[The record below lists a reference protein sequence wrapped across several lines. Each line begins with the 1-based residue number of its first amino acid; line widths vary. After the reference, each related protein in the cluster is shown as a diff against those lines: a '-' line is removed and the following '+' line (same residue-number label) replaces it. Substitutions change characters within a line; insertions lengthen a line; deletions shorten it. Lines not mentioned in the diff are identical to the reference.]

1 MKRNLFLLTSSSV
14 ALCSLCVAA
23 PALARENPTPGAAAT
38 GASTPAQPAAAAAQD
53 TTTPPDQNGQ
63 ATNDANGQPSQ
74 GGRYNDII
82 VTARAGTGER
92 TKAET
97 SYSVTNIDEKQLR
110 LQAPTS
116 VTEALKSVPGFWV
129 EASGGE
135 ASGNIR
141 ARGVP
146 VDGFGSIQ
154 LLEDGIPV
162 QHDPALGYLNADQV
176 FRLDETIDRIEVVR
190 GGPSALFYSNAP
202 AGAVNFIPRRVGDT
216 ASGLVKLTVGAD
228 SQYRTD
234 FWVGAPIGGG
244 WKLAAG
250 GFYRSERGVRD
261 PGFTG
266 NDGGQI
272 RATLSHDWDR
282 AHFSLDVKRL
292 DDKVIFYTG
301 IPMTYNSDGDI
312 VAVDGFKGHT
322 GTVAGPETELVRMP
336 EGDGSTYTF
345 DNSLGTQVKRTQIT
359 AKFDFEPADG
369 WKISNTSRYDDTFTQ
384 RNGVYPNAVQSAA
397 SLLAPLEDPT
407 SSSYLL
413 GQAPGATALQLR
425 YATTPDQVFDTAN
438 QNGNGDVILGG
449 LRGLTLP
456 VKEFMSDTRVA
467 HRFNMGS
474 TTHDVTLGYYF
485 AHISED
491 FSRYSST
498 ALLDVRDNARLLDLV
513 AVDAAG
519 NPVRTFTD
527 HGIYRYGYEWED
539 AHGEQTTNAFYL
551 TDEWQITHKL
561 RVDAGIRWET
571 MHTQG
576 TVGLKQTVNLGT
588 FATSQVL
595 TGSGLYAN
603 YDDTFNHATWSV
615 GVNYQFNDRSG
626 VFARYTSANRLPSLG
641 NYVTNAGATPN
652 IQTMDLGEIGFKY
665 SSDLLD
671 FYATGFWTKYHDVG
685 FTNYIFDLNGPT
697 TSETRYAD
705 TQTFGAEI
713 EGTIRPVEWFD
724 LSGSATI
731 EDPRYQGL
739 TYTDSSGTVND
750 YDGNRLIRV
759 PITSLRLVPGFN
771 LLDGHLR
778 LQASWEYEGA
788 RYVDTANSV
797 RLPAYATVNLSLRAA
812 LTDHL
817 TLFGYIDNLNN
828 SLGLTEGNPRAGE
841 IQNGDAGATV
851 FIARPLIGR
860 NYRAALLYRF

>member
-1 MKRNLFLLTSSSV
+1 MKPLLLTSSLLAV
-14 ALCSLCVAA
+14 ACAGAA
-23 PALARENPTPGAAAT
+23 PAWAQETAAADT
-38 GASTPAQPAAAAAQD
+38 GAQSAQS
-53 TTTPPDQNGQ
+53 
-63 ATNDANGQPSQ
+63 SQ
-74 GGRYNDII
+74 YDDIV
-82 VTARAGTGER
+82 VTGRAGTGER

-97 SYSVTNIDEKQLR
+97 SYSITNIDEERLR

-135 ASGNIR
+135 ASGNVR

-162 QHDPALGYLNADQV
+162 QHDPALGYLNGDQA

-190 GGPSALFYSNAP
+190 GGPASLFYPNAP
-202 AGAVNFIPRRVGDT
+202 AGAVNFIPRKVGDH
-216 ASGLVKLTVGAD
+216 AEGLIKMTLGAD

-250 GFYRSERGVRD
+250 GFYRSEGGVRD

-266 NDGGQI
+266 NDGGQL

-282 AHFSLDVKRL
+282 AHFSLDVKRV

-312 VAVDGFKGHT
+312 VAVPGFNGHT
-322 GTVAGPETELVRMP
+322 GTVAGPETERVKMI
-336 EGDGSTYTF
+336 EGDGNTYAF

-359 AKFDFEPADG
+359 GKFDFEPADG
-369 WKISNTSRYDDTFTQ
+369 WKISNTSRYNDTFTQ
-384 RNGVYPNAVQSAA
+384 RNGVYPNAVETADSF
-397 SLLAPLEDPT
+397 LGPLEDPK
-407 SSSYLL
+407 SSTYLL
-413 GQAPGATALQLR
+413 GQVPGAAALQLR
-425 YATTPDQVFDTAN
+425 YTTSPDQVFDNAN
-438 QNGNGDVILGG
+438 QNGNGLVIFGG

-467 HRFNMGS
+467 HRFDMGS
-474 TTHDVTLGYYF
+474 TTHDITFGYYF

-498 ALLDVRDNARLLDLV
+498 ALLDVQDNSRLLDLV
-513 AVDAAG
+513 AVDATG
-519 NPVRTFTD
+519 KVLKTFTD
-527 HGIYRYGYEWED
+527 NGIYKYGYEWED
-539 AHGEQTTNAFYL
+539 AHGEQTTNALYL
-551 TDEWQITHKL
+551 SDEWQVTPKL
-561 RVDAGIRWET
+561 RIDGGVRWET
-571 MHTQG
+571 MRARG
-576 TVGLKQTVNLGT
+576 TVAKKEQVDLGT
-588 FATSQVL
+588 FATSSIY
-595 TGSGLYAN
+595 TGTGVYAD
-603 YDDTFNHATWSV
+603 YDDTFSHATWTI
-615 GVNYQFNDRSG
+615 GANYQFNDRSG

-641 NYVTNAGATPN
+641 NYVTNAAATPDV
-652 IQTMDLGEIGFKY
+652 QTMDLGEIGFKY
-665 SSDLLD
+665 SSNLFD
-671 FYATGFWTKYHDVG
+671 FYATGFWTKYNNVG
-685 FTNYIFDLNGPT
+685 FTNYHFDPATGAS
-697 TSETRYAD
+697 TSEPAYAD
-705 TQTFGAEI
+705 TQTFGVEL

-724 LSGSATI
+724 LSGTATI
-731 EDPRYQGL
+731 EDPRYKGL
-739 TYTDSSGTVND
+739 TYIDSSGKPQD

-771 LLDGHLR
+771 LLDNRLR
-778 LQASWEYEGA
+778 IQASWEYEGA

-797 RLPAYATVNLSLRAA
+797 RLPAYATVNMSVRAA

-817 TLFGYIDNLNN
+817 TLYGYIDNLNN

-841 IQNGDAGATV
+841 IQNGEAGASV

-860 NYRAALLYRF
+860 NYRAALMYRF

>member
-1 MKRNLFLLTSSSV
+1 MKPLLLTSSLLAIAFAGAVPAFAQDS
-14 ALCSLCVAA
+14 A
-23 PALARENPTPGAAAT
+23 PTDQGVQSQSAGGAE
-38 GASTPAQPAAAAAQD
+38 AQPA
-53 TTTPPDQNGQ
+53 
-63 ATNDANGQPSQ
+63 Q
-74 GGRYNDII
+74 GGHYDDIV

-97 SYSVTNIDEKQLR
+97 SYSITEIDEKQLR

-154 LLEDGIPV
+154 LLEDGMPV
-162 QHDPALGYLNADQV
+162 QDDPALGYLNADQA
-176 FRLDETIDRIEVVR
+176 FRFDETIDRIEVVR
-190 GGPSALFYSNAP
+190 GGPSSIFYSNAP
-202 AGAVNFIPRRVGDT
+202 AGAVNFIPRKVGDH
-216 ASGLVKLTVGAD
+216 AEGLVKMTLGAD

-244 WKLAAG
+244 WKLATG
-250 GFYRSERGVRD
+250 GFYRSEGGVRD

-266 NDGGQI
+266 NDGGQL

-282 AHFSLDVKRL
+282 AHFSLDVKRM

-301 IPMTYNSDGDI
+301 IPMTYNADGDI
-312 VAVDGFKGHT
+312 VAVPGFSGHY
-322 GTVAGPETELVRMP
+322 GTIAGPETERIKMI

-345 DNSLGTQVKRTQIT
+345 DNTLGTQVKRTQIT
-359 AKFDFEPADG
+359 GKFDFEPAGG
-369 WKISNTSRYDDTFTQ
+369 WRITNASRYTDTFTQ
-384 RNGVYPNAVQSAA
+384 RNGVYPNAVESGSDFLTAQAG
-397 SLLAPLEDPT
+397 LLA
-407 SSSYLL
+407 
-413 GQAPGATALQLR
+413 QAPGASALQLR
-425 YATTPDQVFDTAN
+425 YTTTPGQVFDTAN
-438 QNGNGDVILGG
+438 QNGNGDVIIGG

-467 HRFNMGS
+467 HRFDMGS
-474 TTHDVTLGYYF
+474 TTHDITLGYYF

-498 ALLDVRDNARLLDLV
+498 ALLDVEDNARLLDLV
-513 AVDAAG
+513 AVDDTG
-519 NPVRTFTD
+519 KVVKTFSD
-527 HGIYRYGYEWED
+527 NGIYKYGYEWED
-539 AHGEQTTNAFYL
+539 AHGEQTTNALYPS
-551 TDEWQITHKL
+551 DEWQITPKL
-561 RVDAGIRWET
+561 RVDGGVRWET
-571 MHTQG
+571 MRARG
-576 TVGLKQTVNLGT
+576 TVALKHPVDLDPNNP
-588 FATSQVL
+588 ATSSIY
-595 TGSGLYAN
+595 TGTGVYAH
-603 YDDTFNHATWSV
+603 YDDTFSHATWSI
-615 GVNYQFNDRSG
+615 GANYQFTPRSG
-626 VFARYTSANRLPSLG
+626 VFARYTSAARLPGLA

-652 IQTMDLGEIGFKY
+652 VQTMDLGEIGFKY
-665 SSDLLD
+665 SSNLFD

-685 FTNYIFDLNGPT
+685 FTNYTFDPNTGAS
-697 TSETRYAD
+697 TSRPAYAN
-705 TQTFGAEI
+705 TQTFGVEL
-713 EGTIRPVEWFD
+713 EGTIRPVRWFD
-724 LSGSATI
+724 LSGTATI

-739 TYTDSSGTVND
+739 TYTDSSGKVQD

-759 PITSLRLVPGFN
+759 PTTSLRLVPGFN
-771 LLDGHLR
+771 LFDGRFR

-797 RLPAYATVNLSLRAA
+797 KLPAYATVNLSMRAA

-817 TLFGYIDNLNN
+817 TLYGYVDNLNN

-841 IQNGDAGATV
+841 IVNGEAGASV

-860 NYRAALLYRF
+860 NYRAAIMYRF

>member
-1 MKRNLFLLTSSSV
+1 MKPLLLTTSLIAIAV
-14 ALCSLCVAA
+14 AGAV
-23 PALARENPTPGAAAT
+23 PALAQQAPASQVATQDFQAASA
-38 GASTPAQPAAAAAQD
+38 ADAQPVQ
-53 TTTPPDQNGQ
+53 
-63 ATNDANGQPSQ
+63 S
-74 GGRYNDII
+74 GGDII
-82 VTARAGTGER
+82 VTGRAGTGER

-97 SYSVTNIDEKQLR
+97 SYSVTNIDEEKLR

-135 ASGNIR
+135 ASGNVR

-202 AGAVNFIPRRVGDT
+202 AGAVNFIPRKVGD
-216 ASGLVKLTVGAD
+216 AAEGLVKVTLGAD

-244 WKLAAG
+244 WKLATG
-250 GFYRSERGVRD
+250 GFYRSEGGVRD

-266 NDGGQI
+266 NEGGQV

-282 AHFSLDVKRL
+282 AHVSLDVKRV

-312 VAVDGFKGHT
+312 VAVPGFSGHY
-322 GTVAGPETELVRMP
+322 GTVAGPETERVKMI
-336 EGDGSTYTF
+336 EGDGSIYTF

-359 AKFDFEPADG
+359 GKFDFEPADG
-369 WKISNTSRYDDTFTQ
+369 WKISNTSRYNDTFTQ
-384 RNGVYPNAVQSAA
+384 RNGVYPNSVESASDFLTA
-397 SLLAPLEDPT
+397 EAGLL
-407 SSSYLL
+407 S
-413 GQAPGATALQLR
+413 QAPGATALQLR
-425 YATTPDQVFDTAN
+425 YTTTPNQVFDTAN
-438 QNGNGDVILGG
+438 QNGNGDVIIGG

-467 HRFNMGS
+467 HRFHMGS

-498 ALLDVRDNARLLDLV
+498 ALLDVEDNARLLDLV
-513 AVDAAG
+513 AVNAAG
-519 NPVRTFTD
+519 DVIKKFTD
-527 HGIYRYGYEWED
+527 DNGIYKYGYEWED
-539 AHGEQTTNAFYL
+539 AHGEQTTNALYL
-551 TDEWQITHKL
+551 SDEWQITPRL
-561 RVDAGIRWET
+561 RIDGGVRWET
-571 MHTQG
+571 MRTRG
-576 TVGLKQTVNLGT
+576 TVGLKKTVDLGT
-588 FATSQVL
+588 PATSSII

-603 YDDTFNHATWSV
+603 YDDTFSHATWTI
-615 GVNYQFNDRSG
+615 GVNYQFNDRAG

-641 NYVTNAGATPN
+641 NYVTNAGATPDV
-652 IQTMDLGEIGFKY
+652 QTMDLGEIGFKY
-665 SSDLLD
+665 SSNLFD
-671 FYATGFWTKYHDVG
+671 FYATGFWTKYNNVG
-685 FTNYIFDLNGPT
+685 FTNYTFNPDTGAA
-697 TSETRYAD
+697 TSTPAYAD
-705 TQTFGAEI
+705 TQTFGVEL

-724 LSGSATI
+724 LSGTATI
-731 EDPRYQGL
+731 EDPRYRGL
-739 TYTDSSGTVND
+739 TYTDSSGALQD

-771 LLDGHLR
+771 LFDGRIR

-797 RLPAYATVNLSLRAA
+797 RLPAYATVNLSARVAID
-812 LTDHL
+812 DHL
-817 TLFGYIDNLNN
+817 TLYGYIDNLNN

-841 IQNGDAGATV
+841 IQNGEAGASV

-860 NYRAALLYRF
+860 NYRAALMYRF

>member
-1 MKRNLFLLTSSSV
+1 MKPLLMTSSLL
-14 ALCSLCVAA
+14 AIMFAGAA
-23 PALARENPTPGAAAT
+23 PSWAQEAPVSPAAVQDQA
-38 GASTPAQPAAAAAQD
+38 ASTLEAQPAQS
-53 TTTPPDQNGQ
+53 GQ
-63 ATNDANGQPSQ
+63 
-74 GGRYNDII
+74 DII
-82 VTARAGTGER
+82 VTGRAGTGER

-97 SYSVTNIDEKQLR
+97 SYSVTNIDEEKLR

-135 ASGNIR
+135 ASGNVR

-202 AGAVNFIPRRVGDT
+202 AGAVNFIPRKVGDT
-216 ASGLVKLTVGAD
+216 AEGLVKVTLGAD

-244 WKLAAG
+244 WKLATG
-250 GFYRSERGVRD
+250 GFYRSEGGVRD

-282 AHFSLDVKRL
+282 AHFSLDVKRV

-312 VAVDGFKGHT
+312 VAVPGFNGHT
-322 GTVAGPETELVRMP
+322 GTVAGPETERVKMI

-359 AKFDFEPADG
+359 GKFDFEPANG
-369 WKISNTSRYDDTFTQ
+369 WKISNTSRYNDTFTQ
-384 RNGVYPNAVQSAA
+384 RNGVYPNSVESASDFLTA
-397 SLLAPLEDPT
+397 EAGLL
-407 SSSYLL
+407 S
-413 GQAPGATALQLR
+413 QAPGATALQLR
-425 YATTPDQVFDTAN
+425 YTTTPGQVFDTAN
-438 QNGNGDVILGG
+438 QNGNGDVIIGG

-467 HRFNMGS
+467 HRFHMGS
-474 TTHDVTLGYYF
+474 TTHDITLGYYF

-498 ALLDVRDNARLLDLV
+498 ALLDVEDNARLLDLV
-513 AVDAAG
+513 AVNADG
-519 NPVRTFTD
+519 DVVKKFTD
-527 HGIYRYGYEWED
+527 DNGIYKYGYEWED
-539 AHGEQTTNAFYL
+539 AHGEQTTNALYL
-551 TDEWQITHKL
+551 SDEWQITPKL
-561 RVDAGIRWET
+561 RIDGGVRWET
-571 MHTQG
+571 MRARG
-576 TVGLKQTVNLGT
+576 TVGLKKTVDLGT
-588 FATSQVL
+588 PATSSII

-603 YDDTFNHATWSV
+603 YDDSFSHATWTI
-615 GVNYQFNDRSG
+615 GVNYQFSHHSG

-641 NYVTNAGATPN
+641 DYVTNAGATPHV
-652 IQTMDLGEIGFKY
+652 QTMELGEIGFKY

-671 FYATGFWTKYHDVG
+671 FYATGFWTKYNNVG
-685 FTNYIFDLNGPT
+685 FTNYTFNPDTGAA
-697 TSETRYAD
+697 TSTPAYAD
-705 TQTFGAEI
+705 TQTFGVEL

-724 LSGSATI
+724 LSGTATI
-731 EDPRYQGL
+731 EDPRYRGL
-739 TYTDSSGTVND
+739 TYTDSSGALQD

-759 PITSLRLVPGFN
+759 PITSLRFVPGFN
-771 LLDGHLR
+771 LFNGR
-778 LQASWEYEGA
+778 FRIQASWEYEGA

-797 RLPAYATVNLSLRAA
+797 RLPAYATVNLSTRVAIS
-812 LTDHL
+812 DHL
-817 TLFGYIDNLNN
+817 TLYGYIDNLNN

-841 IQNGDAGATV
+841 IQNGEAGASV

-860 NYRAALLYRF
+860 NYRAALMYRF